1 MNRFHVA
8 VSIALAIIG
17 VGALI
22 GYFAKPDMLWAW
34 MYLGYW
40 VTLIA
45 VVVAF
50 PVGLLLL
57 IRSFTGAAIPLWKD
71 QWLGLVNG
79 ILALGSCEHRGQHV
93 LKSGRS
99 AESATNSHVH
109 LRG

>member
-79 ILALGSCEHRGQHV
+79 ILALGSWV
-93 LKSGRS
+93 
-99 AESATNSHVH
+99 AIMVPM
-109 LRG
+109 